1 MIFLDIE
8 LGRKDQKI
16 SYIQPNG
23 TIEPM
28 AICDMNNIINQL
40 KQIIEATEAK
50 IIYYSCNN
58 ELVKP
63 IEQAVNL
70 EFIQI

>member
-16 SYIQPNG
+16 YYIQPNG
-23 TIEPM
+23 TAEPM

-40 KQIIEATEAK
+40 KKIIEATEAK
-50 IIYYSCNN
+50 IIYYSCYN
-58 ELVKP
+58 ELIKP
-63 IEQAVNL
+63 IEQAVDL
-70 EFIQI
+70 TFIRI